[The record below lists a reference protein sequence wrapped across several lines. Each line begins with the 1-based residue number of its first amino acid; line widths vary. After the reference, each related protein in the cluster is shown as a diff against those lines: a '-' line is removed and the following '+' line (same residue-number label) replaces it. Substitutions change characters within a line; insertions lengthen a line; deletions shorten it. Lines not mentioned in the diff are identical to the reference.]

1 MENQEP
7 EGVDVE
13 QSEAVPVVDPVPEV
27 VVTPSSETMVVMLS
41 EDQFMSLTKQAHE
54 DHTAMIMMLAF
65 IAGLK
70 VLGLFWEGWR
80 SSK

>member
-13 QSEAVPVVDPVPEV
+13 QPAEVPVVEPVPEV
-27 VVTPSSETMVVMLS
+27 VVTPSSEAMVVTLS
-41 EDQFMSLTKQAHE
+41 DDQFMALTKQAHE

-70 VLGLFWEGWR
+70 LLGLFFEGWR
-80 SSK
+80 SAK